1 MNRYAKRPLILVS
14 NDDGI
19 DAPGLLALKQALEE
33 VGGVTVCA
41 PEHNWSAAGHT
52 KTMHKPLRISE
63 TTLADGSRAYT
74 TSGAPSDCVAL
85 AIMGILHRKPD
96 LVVSGIN
103 RGANLG
109 HDLTYSGTVA
119 AAMEGV
125 IFEVPAIAA
134 SLDCRE
140 EPRPEILR
148 DAAAF
153 IARLALLVLTR
164 GLPRPCRPHG
174 LRNTLLNVNIPN
186 RPWEEIAGVEVTRQG
201 QRVYRDVL
209 VERKDPWGRNYY
221 WIGGDEPTGIVEE
234 GTDVGA
240 LYEGKI
246 SITPVQL
253 DLTNHEFMDELRKW
267 EL

>member
-1 MNRYAKRPLILVS
+1 MTENPVRPLILVS

-19 DAPGLLALKQALEE
+19 DSPGLLALKQALEA
-33 VGGVTVCA
+33 VGEVTVCA

-74 TSGAPSDCVAL
+74 TSGAPADCVAL
-85 AIMGILHRKPD
+85 AIMGILPRKPD
-96 LVVSGIN
+96 LVVAGIN

-125 IFEVPAIAA
+125 IFEVPSIAV
-134 SLDCRE
+134 SLDCKNT
-140 EPRPEILR
+140 PDPQVLR

-153 IARLALLVLTR
+153 VARLARQVLTH
-164 GLPRPCRPHG
+164 GLPP
-174 LRNTLLNVNIPN
+174 NTLLNVNVPN
-186 RPWEEIAGVEVTRQG
+186 LPAQEIAGVEVTRQG

-240 LYEGKI
+240 VYEGKI

-253 DLTNHEFMDELRKW
+253 DLTNHSFMDELKKW
-267 EL
+267 PL

>member
-1 MNRYAKRPLILVS
+1 MTENPTRPLILVS

-19 DAPGLLALKQALEE
+19 DSPGLLALKQALET
-33 VGGVTVCA
+33 VGEVTVCA

-74 TSGAPSDCVAL
+74 TSGAPADCVAL
-85 AIMGILHRKPD
+85 AIMGILPRKPD

-125 IFEVPAIAA
+125 IFEVPSIAV
-134 SLDCRE
+134 SLDCKNT
-140 EPRPEILR
+140 PDPQVLR

-153 IARLALLVLTR
+153 VARLARQVLTH
-164 GLPRPCRPHG
+164 GLPP
-174 LRNTLLNVNIPN
+174 NTLLNVNVPN
-186 RPWEEIAGVEVTRQG
+186 LPAQEIAGVEVTRQG
-201 QRVYRDVL
+201 QRIYRDVL

-240 LYEGKI
+240 VCEGKI

-253 DLTNHEFMDELRKW
+253 DLTNHRFMDELKKW

>member
-1 MNRYAKRPLILVS
+1 MTENAKRPLILVS

-19 DAPGLLALKQALEE
+19 DSPGLLALKQALEE
-33 VGGVTVCA
+33 VGEVTVCA

-85 AIMGILHRKPD
+85 AIMGILRRKPD

-140 EPRPEILR
+140 EPRPEVLR

-153 IARLALLVLTR
+153 LARLARLVLAH
-164 GLPRPCRPHG
+164 GLP
-174 LRNTLLNVNIPN
+174 RNTLLNVNIPN
-186 RPWEEIAGVEVTRQG
+186 RPWDQIAGVQITRQG

-221 WIGGDEPTGIVEE
+221 WIGGDEPIGIVEE

-246 SITPVQL
+246 SITPIQL
-253 DLTNHEFMDELRKW
+253 DLTNHEFMDELRQW
-267 EL
+267 GL

>member
-1 MNRYAKRPLILVS
+1 MTENPARPLILVS

-19 DAPGLLALKQALEE
+19 DSPGLLALKQALEA
-33 VGGVTVCA
+33 VGEVTVCA

-74 TSGAPSDCVAL
+74 TSGAPADCVAL
-85 AIMGILHRKPD
+85 AIMGILPRKPD
-96 LVVSGIN
+96 LVVAGIN

-125 IFEVPAIAA
+125 IFEVPSIAV
-134 SLDCRE
+134 SLDCKNT
-140 EPRPEILR
+140 PDPQVLR

-153 IARLALLVLTR
+153 VARLARQVLAH
-164 GLPRPCRPHG
+164 GLPP
-174 LRNTLLNVNIPN
+174 NTLLNVNVPN
-186 RPWEEIAGVEVTRQG
+186 LPAQEIAGVEVTRQG

-221 WIGGDEPTGIVEE
+221 WIGGDEPTGVVEE

-240 LYEGKI
+240 VYEGKI
-246 SITPVQL
+246 SITPIQL
-253 DLTNHEFMDELRKW
+253 DLTHHSFMDELKKW
-267 EL
+267 PL